1 MDDHANPEAISLVDC
16 VESSLTIL
24 SGRVRNVQ
32 IVKNYIELP
41 KINGY
46 SDRLIQVFMNL
57 ISNALDALVEM
68 KSRPDL
74 IIEHEH
80 LLLREDRGNWR
91 SNVQTST
98 DITWQPLVMIT
109 SAIAEIDNRN
119 WVSVKI
125 ADNGMGIPKEIQ
137 NRIFDN
143 FFTTKGQGH
152 GTGLGLAICH
162 QIITQQH
169 QGKIVL
175 RSPYLNNDGD
185 VTIGTEFEVLLPIS

>member
-57 ISNALDALVEM
+57 ISNALDALVDM
-68 KSRPDL
+68 KSHPDL
-74 IIEHEH
+74 IIQHEH
-80 LLLREDRGNWR
+80 LLLKEDRGNER
-91 SNVQTST
+91 SNVQTYTEVS
-98 DITWQPLVMIT
+98 WQPLVMIT

-175 RSPYLNNDGD
+175 RSPYLNTG
-185 VTIGTEFEVLLPIS
+185 L

>member
-1 MDDHANPEAISLVDC
+1 MLAENTSCSLGELIHQRFLVLGEFD
-16 VESSLTIL
+16 L
-24 SGRVRNVQ
+24 SPIAREP
-32 IVKNYIELP
+32 IH
-41 KINGY
+41 
-46 SDRLIQVFMNL
+46 DRIIQVFMNL
-57 ISNALDALVEM
+57 ISNALDALVDM
-68 KSRPDL
+68 KSHPDL
-74 IIEHEH
+74 IIQHEH
-80 LLLREDRGNWR
+80 LLLKEDRGNER
-91 SNVQTST
+91 SNVQTDTEVS
-98 DITWQPLVMIT
+98 WQPLVMIT

-175 RSPYLNNDGD
+175 RSPYLNNNGD